1 MQVWRDTTPVEWFAS
16 VVLGASISIDI
27 LANLDPSTRLGST
40 LSDSLGTI
48 TALADQRLRC
58 RCNIH
63 LPTDPSGRAQVRADV
78 FGHEIENMGW
88 EVHTIQ
94 TRPSMDLI
102 IVDQSVLHAVL
113 GNQNIAI
120 VSAQEDAKT
129 IQKLQDHFNELWEAT
144 SAIEESRQLLFE
156 DLVRPSFPLFKSDII
171 RVSNETWNQLITH
184 LSRSPEDLYRLEPAH
199 FEKLVAELLHR
210 EGMEVQLTP
219 KTRDGGRDVL
229 ALHNGSAGQHLYLV
243 ECKRYSPDRP
253 IGVDL
258 VRSLYGAVE
267 QEHATAGLLVTTSR
281 LTQDALDCATPI
293 RYRLS
298 FHLFLLLLYVID
310 YPLRSSMT

>member
-58 RCNIH
+58 RCIIH

-156 DLVRPSFPLFKSDII
+156 DLLRPSFPLFKSDII

-199 FEKLVAELLHR
+199 FEELVAELLHR

-258 VRSLYGAVE
+258 VRSLY
-267 QEHATAGLLVTTSR
+267 
-281 LTQDALDCATPI
+281 
-293 RYRLS
+293 
-298 FHLFLLLLYVID
+298 
-310 YPLRSSMT
+310 

>member
-58 RCNIH
+58 RCIIH

-129 IQKLQDHFNELWEAT
+129 IQKLQDHFNEL
-144 SAIEESRQLLFE
+144 
-156 DLVRPSFPLFKSDII
+156 
-171 RVSNETWNQLITH
+171 
-184 LSRSPEDLYRLEPAH
+184 
-199 FEKLVAELLHR
+199 
-210 EGMEVQLTP
+210 
-219 KTRDGGRDVL
+219 
-229 ALHNGSAGQHLYLV
+229 
-243 ECKRYSPDRP
+243 
-253 IGVDL
+253 
-258 VRSLYGAVE
+258 
-267 QEHATAGLLVTTSR
+267 
-281 LTQDALDCATPI
+281 
-293 RYRLS
+293 
-298 FHLFLLLLYVID
+298 
-310 YPLRSSMT
+310 

>member
-58 RCNIH
+58 RCIIH

-113 GNQNIAI
+113 GNENIAI

-156 DLVRPSFPLFKSDII
+156 DLLRPSFPLFKSDII

-199 FEKLVAELLHR
+199 FEELVAELLHR

-267 QEHATAGLLVTTSR
+267 QERATAGLLVTTSR
-281 LTQDALDCATPI
+281 LTQDALDFATPI

-298 FHLFLLLLYVID
+298 FKEFDDLKRWLNLH
-310 YPLRSSMT
+310 SM

>member
-16 VVLGASISIDI
+16 VVLGTSISIDI
-27 LANLDPSTRLGST
+27 LANLDSSTRLGST

-58 RCNIH
+58 RCIIH

-94 TRPSMDLI
+94 TRSSMDLI

-156 DLVRPSFPLFKSDII
+156 DLLRPSFPPFKSDII

-184 LSRSPEDLYRLEPAH
+184 LSRSPEDLHRLEPAH
-199 FEKLVAELLHR
+199 FEELVAELLHR

-258 VRSLYGAVE
+258 EDV
-267 QEHATAGLLVTTSR
+267 
-281 LTQDALDCATPI
+281 
-293 RYRLS
+293 
-298 FHLFLLLLYVID
+298 
-310 YPLRSSMT
+310 